1 MDGSHMGKKVSKEG
15 MVTDRKIYIGGPDRN
30 LKSFFL
36 LFFCFQII
44 WGLI

>member
-30 LKSFFL
+30 LKSFFYYFSAFK
-36 LFFCFQII
+36 LF
-44 WGLI
+44 WV